1 MTTTKFMLIQFG
13 LCTFHVDPG
22 TGKVTNRGFNFYVWP
37 RPAGRMYPDPRF
49 TVQTSSIDFLVGQ
62 GFDFNKLFK
71 EGISYLRASDEDR
84 IRWGKLNWS
93 S

>member
-1 MTTTKFMLIQFG
+1 
-13 LCTFHVDPG
+13 
-22 TGKVTNRGFNFYVWP
+22 
-37 RPAGRMYPDPRF
+37 MYPAPRF

-62 GFDFNKLFK
+62 GFDFNKLFR